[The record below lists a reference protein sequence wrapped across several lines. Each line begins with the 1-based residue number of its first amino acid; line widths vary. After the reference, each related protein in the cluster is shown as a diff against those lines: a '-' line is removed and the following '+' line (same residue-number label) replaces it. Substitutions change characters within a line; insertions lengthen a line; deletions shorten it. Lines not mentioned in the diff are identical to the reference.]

1 MKKKFLPLLVFSTFS
16 VSLHTL
22 ETFSINDKID
32 NATIAGL
39 FAVLQKFNNAY
50 IKHGRINPEWLSHS
64 TDFKNIACGIKDNSK
79 DFPIVPH
86 PQLLNLPTITIDK
99 THEKSFHNALGRIE
113 PISQK
118 LYNYDADLVKK
129 IFYGLTHHHFVVVK
143 QDEKHVIVFG
153 TKCKNE
159 AQKSA
164 QDTKQAIKLFKRKIP
179 FRLKLKLAILM
190 INS

>member
-1 MKKKFLPLLVFSTFS
+1 MKKKFLPLLLFSTFS
-16 VSLHTL
+16 ISLHTL
-22 ETFSINDKID
+22 ETFSINDKVD
-32 NATIAGL
+32 NATIASL
-39 FAVLQKFNNAY
+39 FGVLQKLNNAY
-50 IKHGRINPEWLSHS
+50 VKHGKISPEWLSHS
-64 TDFKNIACGIKDNSK
+64 TDFKNIMHGIKGNHK

-86 PQLLNLPTITIDK
+86 PQLLNLPIITIDK
-99 THEKSFHNALGRIE
+99 TQEKPFHKALGNIE
-113 PISQK
+113 PMSQK

-143 QDEKHVIVFG
+143 HDEKHVIVFG

-159 AQKSA
+159 ALKSA
-164 QDTKQAIKLFKRKIP
+164 QDTKQSIKLFKRKIP